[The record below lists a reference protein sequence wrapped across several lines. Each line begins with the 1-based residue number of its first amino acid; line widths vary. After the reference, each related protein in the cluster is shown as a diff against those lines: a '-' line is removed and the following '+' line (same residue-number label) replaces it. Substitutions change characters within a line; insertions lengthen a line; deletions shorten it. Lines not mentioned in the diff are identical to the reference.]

1 MRVIR
6 QFVFV
11 CLCAILAA
19 PFAFAQVQTG
29 SVTGIVTDTS
39 NAILPGVTVTLS
51 GEKLIGGAQVQATDS
66 SGSYRF
72 DRLPP
77 GTYTVRFELQGFKT
91 VERADIIIN
100 AAFIANVSP
109 KLEVGNVSETITVQ
123 GESPTVDTKSNLQQ
137 TIMTQAVLEGVP
149 TGRDPWSLAKL
160 IPGVQVSTYDV
171 GGTQSFQ
178 QSSLSSHGSNTNDVS
193 YNIDGATVNWPGGG
207 GGATMLYYDQGM
219 FEEVNYM
226 TSAIPAEVMV
236 GGVSIN
242 MVTKDA
248 GNKWRG
254 DAKYNV
260 TSGCLTAPSD
270 PKAVGARYLPGC
282 LESDN
287 VQQGRD
293 AGVLPPTFLGNP
305 TKRTYDINLAGG
317 GALVQDRLWVNGAV
331 RRWIVDKV
339 VNAKN
344 ADGSQA
350 LDDNT
355 LKNYSGKGVFSAS
368 SNQKFAVSYNWNNKI
383 RGHRRDGTFN
393 APDIASLVQTN
404 PASSTQAKY
413 TGIRNKLVFESS
425 FSRMK
430 GQTNYFYQ
438 SDTPPTAVRIEDATL
453 NIADKAAQRHEEQPN
468 SRLQFDNI
476 VSYSASGFGGD
487 HLLKSGVQF
496 GRLYFESQYDVLNNM
511 YLLYSNGK
519 PTTVREYNTP
529 VTSKNLDRVLGVFV
543 QDSWSVGRRLTLNL
557 GGRYDHNAGVLPD
570 QSAGQRQFV
579 GPQTF
584 PESTPVKQNLFV
596 WRTGASYDPMADGR
610 TAVKASYSRYGLQVG
625 VDRVT
630 NVNPLTNGFQTCP
643 WTDPNGDG
651 IAQASEIQTAR
662 CSGFPQLSVRYGKAN
677 GFDWPYSDE
686 VTAGVERQLAKDTRV
701 GVMYYYRTN
710 RNQIGLRNT
719 AVPSSAYTPFTVTV
733 PNGPGGTL
741 ASPKP
746 MTVTAFN
753 LNPTFNGLQN
763 NVIDNQSYLD
773 TTYKGVEFT
782 AQKRL
787 SHNWQLTAGLT
798 IGKNE
803 GGLNSPLAGDRG
815 QSLGNG
821 NDLNDPNFTLYNK
834 GIVGPDSEVAFRLSG
849 IYHAPWDVIVAGSL
863 IANSGYPYISTFSVT
878 PAVAAAAGVTLTRAS
893 QTVMLSQRGDER
905 LDAVKLVDLRL
916 SRAFRLPS
924 SRRIEPQFDIYNLFN
939 SAVADAITTG
949 VGGSYLYPSSILSPR
964 IMKVGIAVN
973 F

>member
-1 MRVIR
+1 MREVQRLVI
-6 QFVFV
+6 V
-11 CLCAILAA
+11 CLCLLWAA
-19 PFAFAQVQTG
+19 AGAFAQVQTG
-29 SVTGIVTDTS
+29 SIAGTVTDSS
-39 NAILPGVTVTLS
+39 NAVLPGVTVTLT
-51 GEKLIGGAQVQATDS
+51 GEKLIGGAQAQTTDA
-66 SGSYRF
+66 SGLYRF

-77 GTYTVRFELQGFKT
+77 GNYRVKFELQGFRT
-91 VERADIIIN
+91 IDRADIVVN
-100 AAFIANVSP
+100 ASFVATVNAR
-109 KLEVGNVSETITVQ
+109 LEVGSMSETITVT

-137 TIMTQAVLEGVP
+137 TIMTQEVLEGVP

-193 YNIDGATVNWPGGG
+193 YNIDGAIVNWPGGG

-260 TSGCLTAPSD
+260 TSGCLEKPSD

-287 VQQGRD
+287 VQKGRD
-293 AGVLPPTFLGNP
+293 SGVLPPTFLGNP
-305 TKRTYDINLAGG
+305 TKRTYDVNLAGG
-317 GALVQDRLWVNGAV
+317 GALIRDRLWVNGSV

-355 LKNYSGKGVFSAS
+355 LKNYSGKGVYSAS
-368 SNQKFAVSYNWNNKI
+368 SNQKWSLSYNWNNKI
-383 RGHRRDGTFN
+383 RGHRRDGSFN
-393 APDIASLVQTN
+393 APDIAALVQTN

-413 TGIRNKLVFESS
+413 TGIHNKLVYESS
-425 FSRMK
+425 FSLMK
-430 GQTNYFYQ
+430 GQTNYLYQ
-438 SDTPPTAVRIEDATL
+438 PNTPADAVRIEDATL

-468 SRLQFDNI
+468 SRLQFDNTL
-476 VSYSASGFGGD
+476 SYSASGFGGD
-487 HLLKSGVQF
+487 HLFKTGVQF
-496 GRLYFESQYDVLNNM
+496 GRLSFEDRYDILNNM
-511 YLLYSNGK
+511 YLLYSNGRA
-519 PTTVREYNTP
+519 TSVREYNTP
-529 VTSKNLDRVLGVFV
+529 VTSKNLDRVLGLFV

-557 GGRYDHNAGVLPD
+557 GVRYDHNQGILPE
-570 QSAGQRQFV
+570 QSAPQRQFV
-579 GPQTF
+579 GPQSF

-596 WRTGASYDPMADGR
+596 WRTGASYDPLADGR
-610 TAVKASYSRYGLQVG
+610 TAIKGSYSRYGLQVG

-630 NVNPLTNGFQTCP
+630 NVNPLTNAFQTCP
-643 WTDPNGDG
+643 WTDPNNDG
-651 IAQASEIQTAR
+651 IAQLIEIQQAQ
-662 CSGFPQLSVRYGKAN
+662 CSGFPQLSVRYGKSN

-686 VTAGVERQLAKDTRV
+686 VTAGIERQLARDTRV

-719 AVPSSAYTPFTVTV
+719 AVPSSAYTPFTINV

-741 ASPKP
+741 TSPKP
-746 MTVTAFN
+746 TTVTVYN
-753 LNPTFNGLQN
+753 LNPAFVSAQA

-787 SHNWQLTAGLT
+787 SHNWQVTAGLT

-803 GGLNSPLAGDRG
+803 GGLNTNAAGSSG

-821 NDLNDPNFTLYNK
+821 NDLNDPNLTLYNQ
-834 GIVGPDSEVAFRLSG
+834 GIVGNDSEVAFRLSG
-849 IYHAPWDVIVAGSL
+849 IYHAPWDVIISGSL
-863 IANSGYPYISTFSVT
+863 IANGGYPYVSTYSVT
-878 PAVAAAAGVTLTRAS
+878 RAAAAAAGVTLTRAS
-893 QTVMLSQRGDER
+893 QTVVLSRRGDER

-916 SRAFRLPS
+916 SRAFRFTGG
-924 SRRIEPQFDIYNLFN
+924 RRIEPQLDIYNLFN
-939 SAVADAITTG
+939 SAVADAITVG
-949 VGGSYLYPSSILSPR
+949 VGSSYLYPSSIVSPR
-964 IMKVGIAVN
+964 IMKVGLAVN